1 MGFRGPLHSWLT
13 SFLSNRR
20 QYVEVGG
27 STSYSLPIT
36 VGVPQGSTLG
46 PLLFILYINDMEN
59 SLTNMSIIHFADDST
74 LHTKFRRGSNIVTT
88 VDNELGSINSWLQAN
103 KLFLNI
109 DKTKYMIYYLK
120 DKPPDINISISNATI
135 SRADLHKFLG
145 IYIDEKLTFGSHIS
159 KICAKISRGIGMLR
173 RLKPLVSRVVLKQLY
188 YAFVHSHFSYA
199 ITSYQSAYL
208 NQTQKLNNLINKAIK
223 LAFNLNILTSSLLK
237 DNCVMN
243 YDMSVEY
250 FSCINMY
257 RILKTDSHQFFM
269 DKISSFQTEHEYRTR
284 AASRELFDLPF
295 YRRTKCKRSFLY
307 RGLYFWNKLPLET
320 RNIPNN
326 LQRFKK
332 SIRKYILN
340 RS

>member
-1 MGFRGPLHSWLT
+1 MR
-13 SFLSNRR
+13 
-20 QYVEVGG
+20 
-27 STSYSLPIT
+27 
-36 VGVPQGSTLG
+36 
-46 PLLFILYINDMEN
+46 LFIHIFHMQLPAINQP
-59 SLTNMSIIHFADDST
+59 T
-74 LHTKFRRGSNIVTT
+74 LI
-88 VDNELGSINSWLQAN
+88 
-103 KLFLNI
+103 KL
-109 DKTKYMIYYLK
+109 K
-120 DKPPDINISISNATI
+120 
-135 SRADLHKFLG
+135 
-145 IYIDEKLTFGSHIS
+145 
-159 KICAKISRGIGMLR
+159 
-173 RLKPLVSRVVLKQLY
+173 
-188 YAFVHSHFSYA
+188 
-199 ITSYQSAYL
+199 
-208 NQTQKLNNLINKAIK
+208 KLNNLINKAIK

-250 FSCINMY
+250 FSCNNM
-257 RILKTDSHQFFM
+257 FFM

-295 YRRTKCKRSFLY
+295 YRRTKCKRLFLY